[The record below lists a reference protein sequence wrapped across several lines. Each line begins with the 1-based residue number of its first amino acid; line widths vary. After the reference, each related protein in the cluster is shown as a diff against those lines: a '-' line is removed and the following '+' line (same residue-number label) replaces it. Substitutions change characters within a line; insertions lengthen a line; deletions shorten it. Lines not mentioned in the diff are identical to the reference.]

1 MSQTFSTPLII
12 LGYLLVARACLSLKH
27 DDWKYFLFAATNVA
41 GIVLLFDWSAG
52 RGKAIVFLIAYLLLV
67 GFHFLMLQLF
77 ARRQGWWPWLAF
89 ISPIA
94 ALIAIRYMPF
104 LWDSAWRIL
113 HINFDR
119 PVAEFFIGISYMAFR
134 LSHLALEVRNGLVKK
149 PTLAE
154 YFGFAFFLPTLV
166 VGPINPYS
174 VHHESITSP
183 DREVTPIGRSL
194 LRIVVGATKF
204 QFLANILNQLSYGG
218 LLLDGYPHA
227 PVDLLI
233 AGVAYYLYIYCNF
246 SGFCDMAIGAAGLLG
261 IHVKENFQNPLAARN
276 VKDFWNRWHITLSIY
291 TRDMVFSPLSKYLVR
306 KMGAQN
312 ANHAIAL
319 AILAVFL
326 IVGVWHGL
334 GWNYLLFGAVHAAGV
349 IVNHYYGIWLKKRL
363 GKTAFKAYNANQA
376 IRFLAIVSTFLYVTA
391 SFFIFANDFSSM
403 RKIFNAIRF

>member
-1 MSQTFSTPLII
+1 
-12 LGYLLVARACLSLKH
+12 
-27 DDWKYFLFAATNVA
+27 
-41 GIVLLFDWSAG
+41 
-52 RGKAIVFLIAYLLLV
+52 
-67 GFHFLMLQLF
+67 
-77 ARRQGWWPWLAF
+77 
-89 ISPIA
+89 
-94 ALIAIRYMPF
+94 
-104 LWDSAWRIL
+104 
-113 HINFDR
+113 
-119 PVAEFFIGISYMAFR
+119 MAFR

-174 VHHESITSP
+174 VHQQSLTSP

-204 QFLANILNQLSYGG
+204 QFLANIFNQLSYGG
-218 LLLDGYPHA
+218 LLLDGHPHA

-233 AGVAYYLYIYCNF
+233 ASVAYYLYIYCNF

-276 VKDFWNRWHITLSIY
+276 IKDFWNRWHITLSIY

-306 KMGAQN
+306 KMGARN

-363 GKTAFKAYNANQA
+363 GKTAFKAYNANQG
-376 IRFLAIVSTFLYVTA
+376 IRVLAIVSTFLYVTA